1 MPNYTKNIVPSAQAG
16 PGRVSRQLSRR
27 SIFEAL
33 LHKGPISRADLAKVT
48 GLSKQTTS
56 EVIDGFEQ
64 QGIVRPVGRTSGNV
78 GRTAVLYELSPEG
91 GHVLGV
97 DLGATNL
104 RVAIADISSRVLCEA
119 AEPTNPEGGL
129 RALDQIVRLAN
140 RLARDVGSHP
150 RRIRSIVVATPGRV
164 NPISGAIE
172 LAPNIIGLNQ
182 FDVVGLLSDKLGRPV
197 RIENDVNLAL
207 LGEIW
212 HGCAQGVA
220 NVALISLGTGIGLG
234 LSVDGHLVRGAHGAA
249 GEIGYLPIAGDL
261 STPEA
266 RNQGS
271 LEYEMAAGGIIRRYK
286 SAGGTSVENIPTLFK
301 RMERGDVIATAVI
314 NETARLMGLTAAIV
328 VATVDPQLLVLGGS
342 VGGRSGFAARVAEQ
356 LSLVCT
362 RSIEIRTSKLGDRA
376 TITGALA
383 VALGRLHEDLFGI
396 ADLHGALALPAPKPI
411 SQTAQ

>member
-1 MPNYTKNIVPSAQAG
+1 VAPARQVA

-27 SIFEAL
+27 SVFEAL

-104 RVAIADISSRVLCEA
+104 RIAIADISSKVLCEV
-119 AEPTNPEGGL
+119 AEPTHPEGGL
-129 RALDQIVRLAN
+129 RALEQIARLVN

-150 RRIRSIVVATPGRV
+150 RRIRSIVIATPGVV
-164 NPISGAIE
+164 NPATGAIE
-172 LAPNIIGLNQ
+172 FAPNIIGLNQ
-182 FDVVGLLSDKLGRPV
+182 LDVIGILSDRLGSPV
-197 RIENDVNLAL
+197 QIENDVNLAL

-212 HGCAQGVA
+212 HGCAQGTA

-234 LSVDGHLVRGAHGAA
+234 LYVDGHLVRGAHGAA

-261 STPEA
+261 NRPEA
-266 RNQGS
+266 RNQGC
-271 LEYEMAAGGIIRRYK
+271 LEYEVAAGGIIRRYK
-286 SAGGTSVENIPTLFK
+286 AAGGSSVEDVRSLFE
-301 RMERGDVIATAVI
+301 RMDGGEELAAAAITDTARLVALTAAMVIATI
-314 NETARLMGLTAAIV
+314 
-328 VATVDPQLLVLGGS
+328 DPKLLVLGGS
-342 VGGRSGFAARVAEQ
+342 VGGRPGFAVRVTEHLAQ
-356 LSLVCT
+356 ISS
-362 RSIEIRTSKLGDRA
+362 RSIEIRPSTLSNRA

-383 VALGRLHEDLFGI
+383 VALSRLHEDLFGI
-396 ADLHGALALPAPKPI
+396 ADLPGALALPAPTTV
-411 SQTAQ
+411 SDGAQ